1 MNKENILGYV
11 LLGMILFISFKLYK
25 ENDFFQL
32 KCVISNVNGKKY
44 CVRERK
50 NIDRA
55 TGLLARTTLNLEKL
69 VNHLKSKYPDSSNVK
84 RLVNKF
90 NPEKIKEILPNSEY
104 TAYSEN
110 KGEKIAFCLSSESKK
125 DLSNLI
131 DENTLMF
138 VALHELSHVASES
151 IGHNDEFWNNFKF
164 ILKEANDI
172 NIYTPIDYSK
182 DNQDYCGMKIKD
194 NPFFS

>member
-50 NIDRA
+50 NIDKA